1 MKTNKYYIF
10 SLILAALTVFSGNAW
25 GAVGNTINNASNI
38 ADATVYYFAG
48 IGQNN
53 TTYYSVLGSD
63 ATGQQTGGANATKSN
78 GTKYTFIIKNNN
90 YYILSPNGYYVT
102 PAASNGKLYLSSTAS
117 AVTVATASSKIQI
130 STTIDNTTWYFRKN
144 SQTAAA
150 NFGGYSKNQNNLI
163 LHIAGYR
170 VIYDANG
177 ATGGTVPT
185 DNTVYGDNAS
195 ATIKANT
202 GSLVKTGYTFAGW
215 NTAANGSGTD
225 VAATGS
231 ASKKITA
238 GLRLYAKWV
247 EAVSCSNQITLTKD
261 DTQNGSFSVFQESA
275 NGVEVANNGTVDNCG
290 NEDVTLVVVPDPA
303 EHYRV
308 TGITASGSKNISEP
322 DEDGNYTVTYAKGN
336 TINTTISVTFGPK
349 PIHTIHFLNNGL
361 KAHDDIEIEDG
372 DNLGDQLPAL
382 TNSDAIHVTS
392 RIFAGWT
399 TEDVGNTPVHT
410 IDASKIVDYWTKIT
424 GDMTLNAL
432 WATTSNTA
440 KAQFIAANES
450 AKTASE
456 QDPVSLTSN
465 DITFTYTS
473 GNIWKTYTPYTFS
486 IAQDTY
492 CTIEA
497 DDVVLEKV
505 VTTCTYGYAIDGI
518 SDGQLADDGLSVTDI
533 RTYIVE
539 LYAQEDKQLRIQTL
553 SVYTYDNYVTEAL
566 PCTEEPTVGAASLY
580 GSFALSGVGVKCA
593 SVSVDDNCLLSE
605 YGFVWGTSNAD
616 GHPNKDDNV
625 LKNTGNYSENYTNT
639 IPDVAA
645 DQIYYYRGYAKNNGD
660 LYGYSSAVQSF
671 TPRTVN
677 YNKNESAATGDNPA
691 QQVVNTGGTVTLPA
705 ANAYSWTGHTIVK
718 WAAGSASGT
727 QYSPSTTSP
736 AIDAS
741 TTFYAIWET
750 NKHKFAWNFNG
761 GASKETAGTD
771 YTAANDEKLFGT
783 EITYPTNESMERT
796 GYTFG
801 SWSLSATTMPDAD
814 LTITA
819 NWNTVN
825 YTITYNTNGG
835 ADIAVGNYNI
845 ETATFSLP
853 TPSRDGYTFAGWKTN
868 SGLTGE
874 SVSSIAVGTTGN
886 KEYWA
891 AWTANT
897 YEVVFH
903 KNGGQG
909 DNMSNQSFTYD
920 EAKKALSANT
930 YTPAEGSHKYFNG
943 WATTQE
949 KANVGTVDYTDKA
962 EVQNLTKV
970 ANGTFNLYAVWVP
983 YNYTNYRTTCCT
995 KYDIT
1000 AETPENGSFTVKDGD
1015 DDVDKACA
1023 TTTITIA
1030 ATPASDSYVFNH
1042 WSIVDG
1048 ESNDITES
1056 LLGENPPAS
1065 TSFEMPAKAITIN
1078 AVFNLKT
1085 TEYAVTLHDN
1095 NGGEH
1100 NGNATVSTNGTV
1112 LSNISLPTKEGYHVA
1127 GYYLEAGCETLVANA
1142 AGTLQPNVDGITDEN
1157 AQFIKGEAITL
1168 YAAWEGNQYTVT
1180 LAKNYGSAGSS
1191 NVTATFGQNMPNM
1204 GDKPG
1209 RAGYEFTGY
1218 YANNDGTGTKYYNA
1232 DKSSAHVWD
1241 QAEDKT
1247 IYAVWSPKN
1256 YTITLNN
1263 EDADEGHEGT
1273 ESISVTY
1280 DSNDNLTSA
1289 ITKPEKTGYKFSGY
1303 FTEADGAGTQLID
1316 EDGNV
1321 IASVSNYTSATKQWK
1336 KAGSDEV
1343 NLYAFWK
1350 ACHTVTW
1357 SVNGEETP
1365 EVVVHGEKVAAMPTP
1380 PTSADCDDAK
1390 KFIGWRAE
1398 KITGTS
1404 ASAPDGIFTDVEHSP
1419 EITDDVTFYAV
1430 FATET
1435 IGEIVLIKDIND
1447 LANGDKVY
1455 IYSEFEASETT
1466 YGAVAKAYESGN
1478 NNVRAASGTVANEKL
1493 TPGTGACAYTF
1504 GKVKVSNED
1513 YYTFNDGTY
1522 YLYAASTSDNHL
1534 KGETSLDNND
1544 YGLFTI
1550 VINSTTGVAS
1560 IRSKGNTSR
1569 GKMQFNPNSDTGD
1582 YTKAIFAC
1590 YKSSANQTDVKL
1602 FKKNPDVYS
1611 DFVTTC
1617 ASCDADAT
1625 FTTALPAVSAED
1637 CTSATVTA
1645 TGGLATLGSEGCNI
1659 SDYGLV
1665 LGTATNP
1672 ELDGEGVTKLQVG
1685 TSNPTVG
1692 EDFSY
1697 DMTGLTKGTHYY
1709 VRAYA
1714 VNKHGVAYS
1723 STKDFWTKDVSS
1735 IAITTAPTKTN
1746 YIVGETFDA
1755 AGMVVTATLA
1765 DGSEVD
1771 VTEDVTYSTIAF
1783 NAAGNV
1789 DFPINYSLC
1798 ETNVQTT
1805 QPINVYSVTVNEGT
1819 DPSKGDMTYDNAGTI
1834 TISNLASHTTV
1845 EFVKTNADIRDNGD
1859 GTFSIINPT
1868 GTVSITVN
1876 YVTAVEVDVKF
1887 FANGT
1892 ELEGLALSPF
1902 QSENFDM
1909 PAASAVANAM
1919 TAAGVSV
1926 SEDVHFVGWSA
1937 SKFPYQTSE
1946 PTMIGETGKVTA
1958 ATSFYAVFSNIQK
1971 VRIDEGVITG
1981 SYHSSETEV
1990 SAGEFTNGFVHKQV
2004 MASGAKLQFHKG
2016 SSDYGYVYNKAAL
2029 AYINK
2034 IVIGYAA
2041 ASTFRS
2047 DIDVYACSDKKTIT
2061 GSILVAEERGN
2072 TDPYVYRFPDNISY
2086 FWVKGDN
2093 FYTYVVD
2100 YIDIYYAEGTGYYTT
2115 QFSTLTFNKAD
2126 GTTDKTEKV
2135 ATGKTRTLS
2144 ADDAPAAVAGYTFM
2158 EKWSDGANDYVAGDG
2173 LTVNADMTL
2182 NPYSSLTTGAD
2193 VDINDLPATV
2203 TEIVVTDGKT
2213 LNVDAASTLDNLT
2226 VEAGGQVTLSSNK
2239 LTVVGTFTI
2248 ETTMASG
2255 KSGQL
2260 NGATESNFEAQEDA
2274 YIDITLGDNG
2284 NPNKW
2289 HAFTVPFPVDAMNGI
2304 YDLDGNK
2311 LTNEVNYAIMDYHGD
2326 IRATGA
2332 YGWKKYR
2339 GVLVPGTFY
2348 LMTVDGA
2355 RTTYRFKKTANGAL
2369 VAGNTKA
2376 LYKYASSTGNN
2387 DNGWNGV
2394 GNPTLVYGK
2403 VDQKVQVL
2411 NPVSYTYEAFNANE
2425 TNFIVG
2431 TPFFIQA
2438 TEDGTMT
2445 FGAAGGS
2452 TNYAPARTPA
2462 NEIKDIKVTF
2472 GNEEYTDKLYISASE
2487 DALATYET
2495 GKDLVK
2501 MTMTSAP
2508 KVAQIFGKAYNAKL
2522 CMVNAPMVD
2531 DKASYALSL
2540 YAPADGTYRIETP
2553 TENENADLYLTKD
2566 GRVMW
2571 NLSMS
2576 ACEVEL
2582 SKGTTESYGLLL
2594 VRKAPGVATGME
2606 NVQSDNV
2613 QCTKVIIDNQ
2623 VFILRGGQMYDV
2635 TGKAVK

>member
-1 MKTNKYYIF
+1 MNNFKMQTIMTTTNTIKNF
-10 SLILAALTVFSGNAW
+10 AKRFVAVMAVVLLAGNVW
-25 GAVGNTINNASNI
+25 GASVSISTSAKTFPAGSTTVSDGAWKAAASQNQGYWSGDKSFGTLGSLHFTDAGDQNNPYKCQMKAGSGVITTTITSSYGVDVTVSAKVKSGGSMTISITTPSGTDSETCTQTAFDTYTVSTTSTSATLTISNTGTQTSGVQYITITPKEGSSCTGDALEMTTVTATPGDEQVTLSWDAVTGATKYQVKWGTAAWADVNTNSYTKTGLTNGEEYTYQVKAIGNGTSTCDSDPTDA
-38 ADATVYYFAG
+38 ATVKPGLCYKVSFSTGEDNPEVASKTESEYGDGITLPAGPTPLASGDGWVFAG
-48 IGQNN
+48 WGKAE
-53 TTYYSVLGSD
+53 V
-63 ATGQQTGGANATKSN
+63 SN
-78 GTKYTFIIKNNN
+78 
-90 YYILSPNGYYVT
+90 
-102 PAASNGKLYLSSTAS
+102 
-117 AVTVATASSKIQI
+117 VTVAPRLYMPDDYYYPDGKNETLYAVYRKLTNGTSTATFTSTDLSNLTQLSESTSKPAWWIHKATGVEFFINSWGIYYSSGDKFNIYSSWALIDAHTKIQQVEFSIYNSKTISSVELNDAEEEAGGTAELSGSSK
-130 STTIDNTTWYFRKN
+130 
-144 SQTAAA
+144 QT
-150 NFGGYSKNQNNLI
+150 
-163 LHIAGYR
+163 
-170 VIYDANG
+170 V
-177 ATGGTVPT
+177 TC
-185 DNTVYGDNAS
+185 
-195 ATIKANT
+195 
-202 GSLVKTGYTFAGW
+202 
-215 NTAANGSGTD
+215 SG
-225 VAATGS
+225 
-231 ASKKITA
+231 
-238 GLRLYAKWV
+238 
-247 EAVSCSNQITLTKD
+247 
-261 DTQNGSFSVFQESA
+261 
-275 NGVEVANNGTVDNCG
+275 
-290 NEDVTLVVVPDPA
+290 DVTQL
-303 EHYRV
+303 YLYKS
-308 TGITASGSKNISEP
+308 SG
-322 DEDGNYTVTYAKGN
+322 DAYFTTFTVTYYNAKYHSNPVPCAVDPTVGN
-336 TINTTISVTFGPK
+336 IMNAVSAISSTGATFSTSVGVSAG
-349 PIHTIHFLNNGL
+349 TGC
-361 KAHDDIEIEDG
+361 D
-372 DNLGDQLPAL
+372 L
-382 TNSDAIHVTS
+382 TAVGFVYGS
-392 RIFAGWT
+392 T
-399 TEDVGNTPVHT
+399 TEPTLDDNVAS
-410 IDASKIVDYWTKIT
+410 ID
-424 GDMTLNAL
+424 N
-432 WATTSNTA
+432 
-440 KAQFIAANES
+440 
-450 AKTASE
+450 
-456 QDPVSLTSN
+456 
-465 DITFTYTS
+465 YTS
-473 GNIWKTYTPYTFS
+473 GVLNKSITGLTPNTKYYVRAYATNSHGTTYSDEKEFTTLQRYNITY
-486 IAQDTY
+486 
-492 CTIEA
+492 
-497 DDVVLEKV
+497 
-505 VTTCTYGYAIDGI
+505 
-518 SDGQLADDGLSVTDI
+518 
-533 RTYIVE
+533 
-539 LYAQEDKQLRIQTL
+539 
-553 SVYTYDNYVTEAL
+553 N
-566 PCTEEPTVGAASLY
+566 
-580 GSFALSGVGVKCA
+580 
-593 SVSVDDNCLLSE
+593 
-605 YGFVWGTSNAD
+605 
-616 GHPNKDDNV
+616 
-625 LKNTGNYSENYTNT
+625 
-639 IPDVAA
+639 
-645 DQIYYYRGYAKNNGD
+645 NNGGSGSMD
-660 LYGYSSAVQSF
+660 SSTKDHGVDF
-671 TPRTVN
+671 
-677 YNKNESAATGDNPA
+677 
-691 QQVVNTGGTVTLPA
+691 TLPA
-705 ANAYSWTGHTIVK
+705 DAGTMTKAGYHIANWRL
-718 WAAGSASGT
+718 GSASGT
-727 QYSPSTTSP
+727 SYGLGGKYTDN
-736 AIDAS
+736 AAAE
-741 TTFYAIWET
+741 FYAGWEP
-750 NKHKFAWNFNG
+750 N
-761 GASKETAGTD
+761 
-771 YTAANDEKLFGT
+771 
-783 EITYPTNESMERT
+783 
-796 GYTFG
+796 
-801 SWSLSATTMPDAD
+801 
-814 LTITA
+814 
-819 NWNTVN
+819 
-825 YTITYNTNGG
+825 
-835 ADIAVGNYNI
+835 
-845 ETATFSLP
+845 TFSVA
-853 TPSRDGYTFAGWKTN
+853 FN
-868 SGLTGE
+868 
-874 SVSSIAVGTTGN
+874 
-886 KEYWA
+886 
-891 AWTANT
+891 
-897 YEVVFH
+897 

-909 DNMSNQSFTYD
+909 DAMTNQAFTYD
-920 EAKKALSANT
+920 AAQNLSANT
-930 YTPAEGSHKYFNG
+930 YTPAEGSHKYFAG
-943 WATTQE
+943 WATSSSR
-949 KANVGTVDYTDKA
+949 ANEGTVDYADKA
-962 EVQNLTKV
+962 SVSNLTSTN
-970 ANGTFNLYAVWVP
+970 NGTYTLYAVWKDHT
-983 YNYTNYRTTCCT
+983 YTNYRTSCCT
-995 KYDIT
+995 ELGTIGGAVEFTDPTT
-1000 AETPENGSFTVKDGD
+1000 AVLTWNDMSNV
-1015 DDVDKACA
+1015 A
-1023 TTTITIA
+1023 
-1030 ATPASDSYVFNH
+1030 ASD
-1042 WSIVDG
+1042 
-1048 ESNDITES
+1048 
-1056 LLGENPPAS
+1056 P
-1065 TSFEMPAKAITIN
+1065 
-1078 AVFNLKT
+1078 
-1085 TEYAVTLHDN
+1085 YAVTYRTGSDDFGSTNVGEITTNNTTGKKECTITGLSCNTAYDFQIEVTAATGYCDKSEILEDQNSGKWNLDYDLTGVSLKEGDLEEGDGVLCGDLSVTFELLSEAYELPDDVVVEIGGVTKTKGTDYLWDENDGTLVIYETEIDGKVEIKVEATLVGCTANPTVASAGLKAAGTFNLGQVDVETSGWSTGANTCAWTDYGFVWSTNANPALNADGTAPDGVNKVVVGTDGNATSWNGSLTGTFEAGVTYYFRAYGKNSKNEANYAYSAVNGTFTPRSVTYNSNGGSVIATVYVN
-1095 NGGEH
+1095 NGGTVSAPTAPTRDGYTFSGWKLSGSAYDFTTAV
-1100 NGNATVSTNGTV
+1100 NGN
-1112 LSNISLPTKEGYHVA
+1112 
-1127 GYYLEAGCETLVANA
+1127 
-1142 AGTLQPNVDGITDEN
+1142 
-1157 AQFIKGEAITL
+1157 ITL
-1168 YAAWEGNQYTVT
+1168 DAVWTANEYTVT
-1180 LAKNYGSAGSS
+1180 ISKNYGSAG
-1191 NVTATFGQNMPNM
+1191 NVQVTATFDADMPSLS
-1204 GDKPG
+1204 GKSISREG
-1209 RAGYEFTGY
+1209 YSFAGIF
-1218 YANNDGTGTKYYNA
+1218 ANQDGTGTQYYNA
-1232 DKSSAHVWD
+1232 DKSSAHIWD
-1241 QAEDKT
+1241 QATNDAT
-1247 IYAVWSPKN
+1247 VYATWTPKP

-1263 EDADEGHEGT
+1263 AGADEGHEGT
-1273 ESISVTY
+1273 ESIAVTY

-1404 ASAPDGIFTDVEHSP
+1404 ASAPDGIFTDIEHSP
-1419 EITDDVTFYAV
+1419 EVTDDVTFYAV

-1435 IGEIVLIKDIND
+1435 IGNIVLVKDIAN
-1447 LANGDKVY
+1447 LSNGDKVY

-1466 YGAVAKAYESGN
+1466 YGAVAKAYESG

-1659 SDYGLV
+1659 SDYGFV
-1665 LGTATNP
+1665 LSTATNP

-1746 YIVGETFDA
+1746 YIIGETFDA
-1755 AGMVVTATLA
+1755 TDMVVTATLA

-1771 VTEDVTYSTIAF
+1771 VTAACTYSTSAF
-1783 NAAGNV
+1783 NMAGTNL
-1789 DFPINYSLC
+1789 DFAINYSLC
-1798 ETNVQTT
+1798 ETNVQTA
-1805 QPINVYSVTVNEGT
+1805 QKINIYSATVNKGSN
-1819 DPSKGDMTYDNAGTI
+1819 PSKGDMSYNNAGTI
-1834 TISNLASHTTV
+1834 TISNLYQTTTEHTTV

-1868 GTVSITVN
+1868 GAVSITVN
-1876 YVTAVEVDVKF
+1876 YVTASQVAVKF
-1887 FANGT
+1887 YANDI
-1892 ELEGLALSPF
+1892 ELEDLALNPF

-1958 ATSFYAVFSNIQK
+1958 ATNYYAVFSNIQK

-1981 SYHSSETEV
+1981 SYQSSETEV

-2047 DIDVYACSDKKTIT
+2047 DIDVYACSDKKTII

-2144 ADDAPAAVAGYTFM
+2144 ADDAPAAVTGYTFM

-2213 LNVDAASTLDNLT
+2213 LTVDAASTLDNLT
-2226 VEAGGQVTLSSNK
+2226 IEAGGQVTLSSNK

-2623 VFILRGGQMYDV
+2623 VFILRGGQMYDL

>member
-1 MKTNKYYIF
+1 MKTTNTIKNFAKRFVMAITVMLMAGNVWGLTAVFTWGTNPGAYTEGSSDF
-10 SLILAALTVFSGNAW
+10 SQGDVHFVGGNASGNTVTRAW
-25 GAVGNTINNASNI
+25 SDGLRMYNGGT
-38 ADATVYYFAG
+38 ATF
-48 IGQNN
+48 
-53 TTYYSVLGSD
+53 SV
-63 ATGQQTGGANATKSN
+63 
-78 GTKYTFIIKNNN
+78 
-90 YYILSPNGYYVT
+90 PNGYVITKIEGYSSFNYEDTDGEQSVEFTGLTKTTCKSNVT
-102 PAASNGKLYLSSTAS
+102 VTYSATGGGCSGDALEMS
-117 AVTVATASSKIQI
+117 AVTATPGDEQVTLSWDAVTGATKYQVKWDGGSWTDVNTNSYTKTGLTNGTEYTYQVKAIGNGTTKCDSEPTTSASVKAGLCYTVNFSTGENNPEVAARTETDFEEGITLPNGPTPSASSDGWEFAGWAQAEV
-130 STTIDNTTWYFRKN
+130 SN
-144 SQTAAA
+144 AAA
-150 NFGGYSKNQNNLI
+150 APELFMPGDEYAPEENITLY
-163 LHIAGYR
+163 AVYR
-170 VIYDANG
+170 KL
-177 ATGGTVPT
+177 TGGTDIASFTASDITNLTEHSLYSRDWRETASGVEMYISAGQRYTGNPNAWNVTNGTSKFMLIDAHRKIASIAVTLTGADYKINSVDEDAGTAELTTSGTSQTVSCSGNVTQVFMYATSNKQIRATVVEVTYYKAKFHSNPAICAVNPT
-185 DNTVYGDNAS
+185 VGEIMNTVSAISSTGATFSTSAGVSAGTGCDLTAVGFVYGTATAPTLDNNVAS
-195 ATIKANT
+195 IDNYTSGVLNKSITGLTPNTKYYVRAYATNSHGTTYSDEKEFTTLQRYNITYNSNGGSGSMDGSTKDHGVDFTLPANAGT
-202 GSLVKTGYTFAGW
+202 MTKTGYHI
-215 NTAANGSGTD
+215 ANW
-225 VAATGS
+225 
-231 ASKKITA
+231 
-238 GLRLYAKWV
+238 RL
-247 EAVSCSNQITLTKD
+247 
-261 DTQNGSFSVFQESA
+261 
-275 NGVEVANNGTVDNCG
+275 
-290 NEDVTLVVVPDPA
+290 
-303 EHYRV
+303 
-308 TGITASGSKNISEP
+308 
-322 DEDGNYTVTYAKGN
+322 
-336 TINTTISVTFGPK
+336 
-349 PIHTIHFLNNGL
+349 
-361 KAHDDIEIEDG
+361 
-372 DNLGDQLPAL
+372 
-382 TNSDAIHVTS
+382 
-392 RIFAGWT
+392 
-399 TEDVGNTPVHT
+399 
-410 IDASKIVDYWTKIT
+410 
-424 GDMTLNAL
+424 
-432 WATTSNTA
+432 
-440 KAQFIAANES
+440 
-450 AKTASE
+450 
-456 QDPVSLTSN
+456 
-465 DITFTYTS
+465 
-473 GNIWKTYTPYTFS
+473 
-486 IAQDTY
+486 
-492 CTIEA
+492 
-497 DDVVLEKV
+497 
-505 VTTCTYGYAIDGI
+505 
-518 SDGQLADDGLSVTDI
+518 
-533 RTYIVE
+533 
-539 LYAQEDKQLRIQTL
+539 
-553 SVYTYDNYVTEAL
+553 
-566 PCTEEPTVGAASLY
+566 
-580 GSFALSGVGVKCA
+580 
-593 SVSVDDNCLLSE
+593 
-605 YGFVWGTSNAD
+605 
-616 GHPNKDDNV
+616 
-625 LKNTGNYSENYTNT
+625 
-639 IPDVAA
+639 
-645 DQIYYYRGYAKNNGD
+645 
-660 LYGYSSAVQSF
+660 
-671 TPRTVN
+671 
-677 YNKNESAATGDNPA
+677 
-691 QQVVNTGGTVTLPA
+691 
-705 ANAYSWTGHTIVK
+705 
-718 WAAGSASGT
+718 GSASGT
-727 QYSPSTTSP
+727 SYSLEDTYDGN
-736 AIDAS
+736 ADAE
-741 TTFYAIWET
+741 FYVGWEP
-750 NKHKFAWNFNG
+750 N
-761 GASKETAGTD
+761 
-771 YTAANDEKLFGT
+771 
-783 EITYPTNESMERT
+783 
-796 GYTFG
+796 
-801 SWSLSATTMPDAD
+801 
-814 LTITA
+814 
-819 NWNTVN
+819 
-825 YTITYNTNGG
+825 
-835 ADIAVGNYNI
+835 
-845 ETATFSLP
+845 TFSVA
-853 TPSRDGYTFAGWKTN
+853 FN
-868 SGLTGE
+868 
-874 SVSSIAVGTTGN
+874 
-886 KEYWA
+886 
-891 AWTANT
+891 
-897 YEVVFH
+897 

-909 DNMSNQSFTYD
+909 DAMTNQAFTYD
-920 EAKKALSANT
+920 AAQNLSANT
-930 YTPAEGSHKYFNG
+930 YTPAAGSHKYFAG
-943 WATTQE
+943 WAISTAHAT
-949 KANVGTVDYTDKA
+949 AGTVDYADKA
-962 EVQNLTKV
+962 SVSNLTPTN
-970 ANGTFNLYAVWVP
+970 NGTYTLYAVWKDHT
-983 YNYTNYRTTCCT
+983 YTNYRTSCCT
-995 KYDIT
+995 ELGTIGGAVEFTDPTT
-1000 AETPENGSFTVKDGD
+1000 AVVTWNDMSNV
-1015 DDVDKACA
+1015 A
-1023 TTTITIA
+1023 
-1030 ATPASDSYVFNH
+1030 ASD
-1042 WSIVDG
+1042 
-1048 ESNDITES
+1048 
-1056 LLGENPPAS
+1056 P
-1065 TSFEMPAKAITIN
+1065 
-1078 AVFNLKT
+1078 
-1085 TEYAVTLHDN
+1085 YAVTYRKGSDDFGSTNVGEITTNNTTGKKECTITGLSCNTAYDFQIEVTAATGYCDKSEILEDQNSGKWNLDYDLTGVSLKEGDLEEGDGVLCGDLSVTFELLSEAYELPDDVVVEIGGVTKTKGTDYLWDENDGTLVIYKTEIDGKVEIKVEATLVGCTANPTVASAGLKAAGTFNLDQVDVETSGWSTGANTCAWTDYGFVWSTSANPALNADGTAPDGVNKVVVGTDGNATSWNGSLTGTFEAGVTYYFRAYGKNSKNEANYAYSAVNGTFTPRSVTYNSNGGSVIATVYVN
-1095 NGGEH
+1095 NGGTVSAPTAPTRDGYTFSGWKLSGSAYDFTTAV
-1100 NGNATVSTNGTV
+1100 NGN
-1112 LSNISLPTKEGYHVA
+1112 
-1127 GYYLEAGCETLVANA
+1127 
-1142 AGTLQPNVDGITDEN
+1142 
-1157 AQFIKGEAITL
+1157 ITL
-1168 YAAWEGNQYTVT
+1168 DAVWTAAEYTVT
-1180 LAKNYGSAGSS
+1180 ISKNYGSAG
-1191 NVTATFGQNMPNM
+1191 NVQVTATFDADMPSLS
-1204 GDKPG
+1204 GKSISREG
-1209 RAGYEFTGY
+1209 YSFAGIF
-1218 YANNDGTGTKYYNA
+1218 ANQDGTGTQYYNA
-1232 DKSSAHVWD
+1232 DKSSAHIWD
-1241 QAEDKT
+1241 QATNDAT
-1247 IYAVWSPKN
+1247 VYATWTPKP

-1263 EDADEGHEGT
+1263 AGADEGHEGT
-1273 ESISVTY
+1273 ASIAVTY
-1280 DSNDNLTSA
+1280 DSNTNLTDA
-1289 ITKPEKTGYKFSGY
+1289 IELPEKEGHRFFGYYTLANG
-1303 FTEADGAGTQLID
+1303 EGVQLID
-1316 EDGNV
+1316 AEGNV
-1321 IASVSNYTSATKQWK
+1321 NASAGSGQNIYTNADKQWK
-1336 KAGSDEV
+1336 KAGDV
-1343 NLYAFWK
+1343 DLYAYWK
-1350 ACHTVTW
+1350 ECHTVTW
-1357 SVNGEETP
+1357 YVNADETP
-1365 EVVVHGEKVAAMPTP
+1365 EIVVHGEKVAAMPTP

-1404 ASAPDGIFTDVEHSP
+1404 ASAPDGIFTDIEHSP
-1419 EITDDVTFYAV
+1419 EVTDDVTFYAV

-1435 IGEIVLIKDIND
+1435 IGDIVLVKDIAN
-1447 LANGDKVY
+1447 LSNGDKVY

-1590 YKSSANQTDVKL
+1590 YKSNANQTDVKL

-1659 SDYGLV
+1659 SDYGFV
-1665 LGTATNP
+1665 LSTATNP

-1692 EDFSY
+1692 NDFSY

-1723 STKDFWTKDVSS
+1723 STKDFWTKNVSN
-1735 IAITTAPTKTN
+1735 IAVTTAPTKTK

-1755 AGMVVTATLA
+1755 TGMVVTATMA

-1771 VTEDVTYSTIAF
+1771 VTEDVTYSTSAF
-1783 NAAGNV
+1783 NMAGTNL
-1789 DFPINYSLC
+1789 DFAINYSLC
-1798 ETNVQTT
+1798 ETNVQTA
-1805 QPINVYSVTVNEGT
+1805 QKINIYSATVNEGSN
-1819 DPSKGDMTYDNAGTI
+1819 PSKGDMSYNNAGTI
-1834 TISNLASHTTV
+1834 TISNLYQTTTEHTTV

-1868 GTVSITVN
+1868 GAVSITVN
-1876 YVTAVEVDVKF
+1876 YVTASQVAVKF
-1887 FANGT
+1887 YANDI
-1892 ELEGLALSPF
+1892 ELEDLALNPF

-1926 SEDVHFVGWSA
+1926 SDDVHFVGWSA
-1937 SKFPYQTSE
+1937 SKFPYQTIE
-1946 PTMIGETGKVTA
+1946 PTMVAETGKVTA
-1958 ATSFYAVFSNIQK
+1958 ATNYYAVFSNIQK

-1981 SYHSSETEV
+1981 SYQSSETEV

-2100 YIDIYYAEGTGYYTT
+2100 YIDIYYAQGTAYYTT

-2144 ADDAPAAVAGYTFM
+2144 ADDAPAAVTGYTFM
-2158 EKWSDGANDYVAGDG
+2158 EKWSDGSNDYVAGDG

-2213 LNVDAASTLDNLT
+2213 LTVDAASTLDNLT

-2566 GRVMW
+2566 GRAIW

-2582 SKGTTESYGLLL
+2582 TKGTTENYGLLL